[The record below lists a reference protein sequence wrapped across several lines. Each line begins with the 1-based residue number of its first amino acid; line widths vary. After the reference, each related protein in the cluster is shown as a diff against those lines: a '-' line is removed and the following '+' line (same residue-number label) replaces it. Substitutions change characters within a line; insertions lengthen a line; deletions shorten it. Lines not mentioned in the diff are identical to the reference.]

1 MTSKMLKMKS
11 RPDDYLKT
19 LTQKEIAFLDEYY
32 IRDPISFAPLVD
44 PYYIEDGNG
53 FSQIRNFNTLL
64 QHPKTSINTQIKTIR
79 RMEELPQVIKKILL
93 DREIIQNIE
102 RNNDT
107 FTWTIRKQ
115 VKEFYDDRKRLY
127 KKKKEFKNTFKKLLE
142 EEQREM
148 ARLETEEIINKSKT
162 KRYLRQIAKE
172 KEDIVHQFDDIVVR
186 IQQMNKKIAL
196 FRATPVRN

>member
-1 MTSKMLKMKS
+1 
-11 RPDDYLKT
+11 
-19 LTQKEIAFLDEYY
+19 LDEYY
-32 IRDPISFAPLVD
+32 IQDPISFAPLVD

-64 QHPKTSINTQIKTIR
+64 QHPKTSINTHIKTIR
-79 RMEELPQVIKKILL
+79 RMEELPHVIKKILL

-127 KKKKEFKNTFKKLLE
+127 KKKNEFKNAFKKLLE

-148 ARLETEEIINKSKT
+148 ARLETDEIINKSKT
-162 KRYLRQIAKE
+162 KRYLRQIARE

-196 FRATPVRN
+196 FRALK